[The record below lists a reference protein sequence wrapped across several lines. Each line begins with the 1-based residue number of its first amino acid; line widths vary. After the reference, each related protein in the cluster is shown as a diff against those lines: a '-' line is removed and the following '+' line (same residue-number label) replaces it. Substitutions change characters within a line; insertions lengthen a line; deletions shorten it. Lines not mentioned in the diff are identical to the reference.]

1 MGIGA
6 HEEFITNKFNPEKIK
21 LVHPAL
27 EPILKETN
35 GVLVFQEQLMFIAD
49 RIGGMGLGKGDN
61 LRRYMDKASKI
72 IARHSAGEKLTE
84 SELNNPNWK
93 GFQQYWNM
101 FLDGAAAQGYD
112 KGEVDKIKDWVIQYL
127 GYSFNKSHSL
137 SYSYLAMQ
145 TLYLKHYYP
154 TEFYTALL
162 NHPKSGP
169 KEKQQAWIAS
179 AIASAMS
186 KGIIIK
192 RPSRRSGWE
201 WTMTGDHEIS
211 MGFSGING
219 FGAIAYEEM
228 NSLINNVKVKDG
240 EDKKTLQTISMSVFM
255 RLPFSKFNKTAFTA
269 CLKAGVFDDW
279 GDSREQL
286 LAVKMKKKK
295 KEVANQ
301 TILFDMNDPS
311 FDIPVINDTK
321 KYPPT
326 TDNEKRIDFITVCN
340 FDLEKI
346 KYILDIKRD
355 VNERAKRDKIVET
368 IVNFDDN
375 DFYIFVV
382 ETFKLIQG
390 RTGKEYLTMRVGDG
404 ISFATLRAFD
414 PTVKDLLPILQNN
427 GIYVA
432 EFVKNDKGYIN
443 FKRGTRIVRVDKEI
457 KKDEVNN

>member
-1 MGIGA
+1 VS
-6 HEEFITNKFNPEKIK
+6 N
-21 LVHPAL
+21 
-27 EPILKETN
+27 
-35 GVLVFQEQLMFIAD
+35 
-49 RIGGMGLGKGDN
+49 
-61 LRRYMDKASKI
+61 
-72 IARHSAGEKLTE
+72 
-84 SELNNPNWK
+84 
-93 GFQQYWNM
+93 
-101 FLDGAAAQGYD
+101 
-112 KGEVDKIKDWVIQYL
+112 
-127 GYSFNKSHSL
+127 SHSL

-162 NHPKSGP
+162 NHPKSGT
-169 KEKQQAWIAS
+169 KEKQQIWIAS

-186 KGIIIK
+186 KGIVIK
-192 RPSRRSGWE
+192 RPSRKSGWA

-219 FGAIAYEEM
+219 FGEIAYEEM
-228 NSLINNVKVKDG
+228 ISLIDDIKVADK
-240 EDKKTLQTISMSVFM
+240 EDKKTLQTVSMSVFM
-255 RLPFSKFNKTAFTA
+255 RLPFSKFNKTAFTS

-286 LAVKMKKKK
+286 LDLKIKKKK
-295 KEVANQ
+295 KEAPNQ
-301 TILFDMNDPS
+301 MILFDMNDPS
-311 FDIPVINDTK
+311 FDIPVLSDAK

-326 TDNEKRIDFITVCN
+326 TEVEKRSQFIDVCN

-346 KYILDIKRD
+346 KYILEIKKD
-355 VNERAKRDKIVET
+355 VNERAKRDKPVET

-414 PTVKDLLPILQNN
+414 PTVKDLLPILCTN

-432 EFVKNDKGYIN
+432 EFVKNEKGYIN
-443 FKRGTRIVRVDKEI
+443 FKRGTRIVRVDKDLT
-457 KKDEVNN
+457 KKELQQ